1 MQAVVFIFLT
11 IRRKMNFAWKI
22 IWLWMTIRFG
32 EYKKRDISFLLNFVT
47 NPFLYYTGYRW
58 WTVNA
63 NFFRNKQHSFLKSR
77 RFLWKKRIVTWLFE
91 GKQDIIG
98 NKSIHQVYAFI
109 KSKRKKRKNRKKK
122 SEKRETVRMRGN
134 DWTKGKTGCN
144 NENSGSNQ
152 KNRIVQEDGLLLYRS
167 EDDLA
172 CCWWT

>member
-1 MQAVVFIFLT
+1 
-11 IRRKMNFAWKI
+11 
-22 IWLWMTIRFG
+22 MTIRFG
-32 EYKKRDISFLLNFVT
+32 EYKKRDISFLLNFVA

-109 KSKRKKRKNRKKK
+109 KSKRKKAEKQK
-122 SEKRETVRMRGN
+122 EKRVKKRNGQNAGE
-134 DWTKGKTGCN
+134 
-144 NENSGSNQ
+144 
-152 KNRIVQEDGLLLYRS
+152 
-167 EDDLA
+167 
-172 CCWWT
+172 

>member
-1 MQAVVFIFLT
+1 
-11 IRRKMNFAWKI
+11 
-22 IWLWMTIRFG
+22 MTIRFG

-109 KSKRKKRKNRKKK
+109 KQNEKSGKTERKRVKKEKQSECGGMTGQK
-122 SEKRETVRMRGN
+122 EKRGAT
-134 DWTKGKTGCN
+134 
-144 NENSGSNQ
+144 ENSGSNQ

-172 CCWWT
+172 CC

>member
-1 MQAVVFIFLT
+1 MAH
-11 IRRKMNFAWKI
+11 
-22 IWLWMTIRFG
+22 
-32 EYKKRDISFLLNFVT
+32 EH
-47 NPFLYYTGYRW
+47 YYTGYRW

-122 SEKRETVRMRGN
+122 SEKKR
-134 DWTKGKTGCN
+134 
-144 NENSGSNQ
+144 NSQNAG
-152 KNRIVQEDGLLLYRS
+152 E
-167 EDDLA
+167 
-172 CCWWT
+172 

>member
-1 MQAVVFIFLT
+1 
-11 IRRKMNFAWKI
+11 
-22 IWLWMTIRFG
+22 MTIRFG
-32 EYKKRDISFLLNFVT
+32 EYKKRDISFLLNFVA

-122 SEKRETVRMRGN
+122 SEKKRNSQNAGLKKSLCCLSLNEVCLKVISTVCGVLTIRGKET
-134 DWTKGKTGCN
+134 DP
-144 NENSGSNQ
+144 
-152 KNRIVQEDGLLLYRS
+152 
-167 EDDLA
+167 
-172 CCWWT
+172 

>member
-1 MQAVVFIFLT
+1 
-11 IRRKMNFAWKI
+11 
-22 IWLWMTIRFG
+22 MTIRFG

-109 KSKRKKRKNRKKK
+109 KSKRKKRKNRNCGKISAIRSAKKN
-122 SEKRETVRMRGN
+122 GF
-134 DWTKGKTGCN
+134 
-144 NENSGSNQ
+144 
-152 KNRIVQEDGLLLYRS
+152 Y
-167 EDDLA
+167 
-172 CCWWT
+172 

>member
-1 MQAVVFIFLT
+1 MQLYLLTSYYSPDPVFLYQWKLIMQAVVFIFLT

-32 EYKKRDISFLLNFVT
+32 EYKKRDISFLLNFVA
-47 NPFLYYTGYRW
+47 NLFLYYTGYRW

-122 SEKRETVRMRGN
+122 SEKKR
-134 DWTKGKTGCN
+134 
-144 NENSGSNQ
+144 NSQNAGEWLDKR
-152 KNRIVQEDGLLLYRS
+152 KNGVQQWEFRK
-167 EDDLA
+167 
-172 CCWWT
+172 

>member
-1 MQAVVFIFLT
+1 
-11 IRRKMNFAWKI
+11 
-22 IWLWMTIRFG
+22 MTIRFG
-32 EYKKRDISFLLNFVT
+32 EYKKRDISFLLNFVA
-47 NPFLYYTGYRW
+47 NLFLYYTGYRW

-122 SEKRETVRMRGN
+122 SEKKR
-134 DWTKGKTGCN
+134 
-144 NENSGSNQ
+144 NSRNAG
-152 KNRIVQEDGLLLYRS
+152 E
-167 EDDLA
+167 
-172 CCWWT
+172 

>member
-1 MQAVVFIFLT
+1 MKTDYAGCSFYFFNDSEKNEFCMKNHLT
-11 IRRKMNFAWKI
+11 
-22 IWLWMTIRFG
+22 
-32 EYKKRDISFLLNFVT
+32 LNDDS
-47 NPFLYYTGYRW
+47 FLYYTGYRW

-144 NENSGSNQ
+144 NENSGGRFIIISI
-152 KNRIVQEDGLLLYRS
+152 RR
-167 EDDLA
+167 
-172 CCWWT
+172 

>member
-1 MQAVVFIFLT
+1 MKNHLT
-11 IRRKMNFAWKI
+11 LN
-22 IWLWMTIRFG
+22 
-32 EYKKRDISFLLNFVT
+32 DDSFWRIQK
-47 NPFLYYTGYRW
+47 TGYFLSLKFCCKSFPLLYGISL
-58 WTVNA
+58 VDSQCK
-63 NFFRNKQHSFLKSR
+63 FFRNKQHSFLKSR

-122 SEKRETVRMRGN
+122 SEKKEKQSECGGMTGQKEKRGATMRIQEVI
-134 DWTKGKTGCN
+134 K
-144 NENSGSNQ
+144 

-172 CCWWT
+172 CC

>member
-1 MQAVVFIFLT
+1 
-11 IRRKMNFAWKI
+11 
-22 IWLWMTIRFG
+22 MTIRFG
-32 EYKKRDISFLLNFVT
+32 EYKKRDISFLLNFVA
-47 NPFLYYTGYRW
+47 NLFLYYTGYRW

-122 SEKRETVRMRGN
+122 SEKTNNVDAAAYLGTVIAKRAIEAGIKEVVFDRGGFIYHGKVKALADAAREA
-134 DWTKGKTGCN
+134 
-144 NENSGSNQ
+144 
-152 KNRIVQEDGLLLYRS
+152 GL
-167 EDDLA
+167 EF
-172 CCWWT
+172 

>member
-1 MQAVVFIFLT
+1 
-11 IRRKMNFAWKI
+11 MNFAWKI

-32 EYKKRDISFLLNFVT
+32 EYKKRDISFLLNFVA
-47 NPFLYYTGYRW
+47 NLFLYYTGYRW

-122 SEKRETVRMRGN
+122 SEKKR
-134 DWTKGKTGCN
+134 
-144 NENSGSNQ
+144 NSQNAGEWLDKR
-152 KNRIVQEDGLLLYRS
+152 KNGVQQWEFRK
-167 EDDLA
+167 
-172 CCWWT
+172 

>member
-1 MQAVVFIFLT
+1 
-11 IRRKMNFAWKI
+11 
-22 IWLWMTIRFG
+22 MTIRFG
-32 EYKKRDISFLLNFVT
+32 EYKKRDISFLLNFVA

-109 KSKRKKRKNRKKK
+109 KSKRKKSGKTERKRVK
-122 SEKRETVRMRGN
+122 KRETVRMRGN

-172 CCWWT
+172 CC

>member
-1 MQAVVFIFLT
+1 
-11 IRRKMNFAWKI
+11 
-22 IWLWMTIRFG
+22 MTIRFG
-32 EYKKRDISFLLNFVT
+32 EYKKRDISFLLNFVA
-47 NPFLYYTGYRW
+47 NLFLYYTGYRW

-122 SEKRETVRMRGN
+122 SEKKEKQSECGGMTGQKEKRGATMRIQEVI
-134 DWTKGKTGCN
+134 KKTGL
-144 NENSGSNQ
+144 SRRS
-152 KNRIVQEDGLLLYRS
+152 GLLLYRS

-172 CCWWT
+172 CC

>member
-1 MQAVVFIFLT
+1 
-11 IRRKMNFAWKI
+11 
-22 IWLWMTIRFG
+22 MTIRFG
-32 EYKKRDISFLLNFVT
+32 EYKKRDISFLLNFVA
-47 NPFLYYTGYRW
+47 NLFLYYTGYRW

-122 SEKRETVRMRGN
+122 SEKKEKQSECGGM
-134 DWTKGKTGCN
+134 TGEKAKRN

-172 CCWWT
+172 CC

>member
-1 MQAVVFIFLT
+1 MLQMLFRLYPIICLARNSGGADCPCPVLLCFFI
-11 IRRKMNFAWKI
+11 NH
-22 IWLWMTIRFG
+22 
-32 EYKKRDISFLLNFVT
+32 EH
-47 NPFLYYTGYRW
+47 YYTGYRW

-172 CCWWT
+172 CC

>member
-1 MQAVVFIFLT
+1 MQLYLLTSYHSPDPVFLYQWKLIMQAVVFIFLT

-32 EYKKRDISFLLNFVT
+32 EYKKRDISFLLNFVA

-77 RFLWKKRIVTWLFE
+77 RFLWKKRIVTWLFD

-98 NKSIHQVYAFI
+98 NKSIHQVYTFI

-122 SEKRETVRMRGN
+122 SEKKR
-134 DWTKGKTGCN
+134 
-144 NENSGSNQ
+144 NSQNAGEWLDKR
-152 KNRIVQEDGLLLYRS
+152 KNGVQRWEFRK
-167 EDDLA
+167 
-172 CCWWT
+172 

>member
-1 MQAVVFIFLT
+1 
-11 IRRKMNFAWKI
+11 MNYLKSVIPI
-22 IWLWMTIRFG
+22 I
-32 EYKKRDISFLLNFVT
+32 EANYKNFTSVEK
-47 NPFLYYTGYRW
+47 NI
-58 WTVNA
+58 A

-172 CCWWT
+172 CC